1 MTYKALLYHGPASA
15 YILHPELYKELS
27 KCQAPFKARTF
38 HCRRLHIL
46 CGQRAC
52 MLSCVWLSGTPWTA
66 AHQAPLLTAFPRQ
79 EYWSGSPCPPP
90 EGLPDPG
97 IELASLAFPA
107 LQVDSLPLSHWGCLT
122 TVLKSR
128 WPVTFSQV
136 LWHLSRPGAHPV
148 CSEDGWRSLRAQEGA
163 QKPSLEQV
171 HGRGP
176 PPTLLSPSA
185 ALLLSF
191 THWGRRG
198 FSQRHTRG
206 RADNLDLSGCKSP
219 HCFFTCEPQSPHL
232 RKRRISPPF

>member
-107 LQVDSLPLSHWGCLT
+107 LQVDSLPLSHWGSLT
-122 TVLKSR
+122 PVLKSR

-136 LWHLSRPGAHPV
+136 LWHCFGQVHIP
-148 CSEDGWRSLRAQEGA
+148 CA
-163 QKPSLEQV
+163 QKMAGGVSEPRKGHRSPLWSRFMAGGHHRHFCLLLQ
-171 HGRGP
+171 P
-176 PPTLLSPSA
+176 CYYLSPTEEGEVSV
-185 ALLLSF
+185 
-191 THWGRRG
+191 RG
-198 FSQRHTRG
+198 TPGEKQT
-206 RADNLDLSGCKSP
+206 
-219 HCFFTCEPQSPHL
+219 
-232 RKRRISPPF
+232 I